1 MQKLKY
7 RITTSAPILIADTR
21 GGNNYVTTFDF
32 IPGNT
37 VLGMFAGKYVK
48 LNSLG
53 NSAHT
58 DKNFRKFFLSND
70 LRFANAYIISKN
82 EREEIIND
90 FPIPLSVQYDKNNKS
105 TVYDLLFQ
113 EAEKN
118 NKKIQTNAFSEY
130 GMINGE
136 TINYQ
141 PVKKSLNFHHERDPQ
156 TGSTKKGLI
165 FNYESINEKQIFE
178 GYILGEESDL
188 EKFRLNFETSFM
200 ARIGRSKNVQYGK
213 VNFDFIGEVEK
224 LNSEI
229 PDHKIEDITNVTLTF
244 LSDVILFN
252 KNGFST
258 TDHSVLLL
266 YLQDNINSSV
276 EIEGTKYFTKDN
288 IIENYVSVL
297 KLKRPSEISFKA
309 GSCFKLIGI
318 TDRDKET
325 LEQIQKEGIGERKNE
340 GYGRIVLNYQR
351 NQLVNSK
358 ILTVSE
364 AVSEPSFPMPDIAK
378 EKMKMIVRDL
388 IIRQARYNAIID
400 ENSFTDK
407 KSLAKS
413 KSLVSKLES
422 FVKESK
428 DKAEFDKNLQQ
439 LRSTAKNKLESCRM
453 CNKTFFDW
461 LVNHNDLTADEIIN
475 NATLLKLN
483 EILREISYDVK
494 SDTEFHNKL
503 YQTYFLTFFAV
514 LRKSLKKIGGQIEK

>member
-53 NSAHT
+53 NAAHI
-58 DKNFRKFFLSND
+58 DDNFRKFFLSNE
-70 LRFANAYIISKN
+70 LQFTNAYIISKN
-82 EREEIIND
+82 DRNEILNNYS
-90 FPIPLSVQYDKNNKS
+90 IPFSIQHNKNNKGN
-105 TVYDLLFQ
+105 VFDLLFQ
-113 EAEKN
+113 EAEEN
-118 NKKIQTNAFSEY
+118 GEKIQTNAFNEY
-130 GMINGE
+130 GMINGK

-141 PVKKSLNFHHERDPQ
+141 PVKKSLSFHHERDPI

-178 GYILGEESDL
+178 GYILGEESNL
-188 EKFRLNFETSFM
+188 EKFHSEFEESFM
-200 ARIGRSKNVQYGK
+200 VRIGRSKNVQYGK

-224 LNSEI
+224 SNSEI
-229 PDHKIEDITNVTLTF
+229 PDHKIENTTDVTLTF

-252 KNGFST
+252 ENGFST
-258 TDHSVLLL
+258 TDPSVLLS
-266 YLQDNINSSV
+266 YLQDKTNSSV
-276 EIEGTKYFTKDN
+276 KIEGTKYFTKDN
-288 IIENYVSVL
+288 IIENYVSVW
-297 KLKRPSEISFKA
+297 KLKRASEVSFKA
-309 GSCFKLIGI
+309 GSCFKLTGVK
-318 TDRDKET
+318 DPNKLKE
-325 LEQIQKEGIGERKNE
+325 LQKEGVGERKNE
-340 GYGRIVLNYQR
+340 GYGRIIFNYQR
-351 NQLVNSK
+351 GEINHSVNFSEQNRQVSK
-358 ILTVSE
+358 PL
-364 AVSEPSFPMPDIAK
+364 FPIPDIAK
-378 EKMKMIVRDL
+378 EKMKMIVQDL

-413 KSLVSKLES
+413 KSLVSRLES

-428 DKAEFDKNLQQ
+428 DKAEFNKNLQQ

-453 CNKTFFDW
+453 GNKTFFDW
-461 LVNHNDLTADEIIN
+461 MVNHNDLTADEIIN
-475 NATLLKLN
+475 NAKLIKLN

-494 SDTEFHNKL
+494 SDTDFHNKL
-503 YQTYFLTFFAV
+503 YQTYFLTFFAA
-514 LRKSLKKIGGQIEK
+514 LRKSLKKIGG